1 MGLPS
6 KYILPSQLLINPA
19 MILISVDLPLPFG
32 PSIPKT
38 DPFGISKL
46 TLLRTLAFPKHL
58 LTFSIFTKVLEF
70 TLNPLLLEHH
80 SHLPCSHQIHTAV
93 HYQILYNMDQS

>member
-1 MGLPS
+1 MESLGLLNV
-6 KYILPSQLLINPA
+6 KVIEHTFDKMFLYFEEEVTC
-19 MILISVDLPLPFG
+19 MEFG

-58 LTFSIFTKVLEF
+58 LTFSIFTKVLVL
-70 TLNPLLLEHH
+70 TLNP
-80 SHLPCSHQIHTAV
+80 
-93 HYQILYNMDQS
+93 